1 MSAEIVSEMIC
12 QEFVELVT
20 DLIEGQL
27 AEAKRIE
34 AEAHVG
40 GCDGCET
47 YLEQIRQTIVAL
59 RGLADSGDFSRDRER
74 ALVAFRLLRAVA
86 GGEHEDGDGAGP
98 PRGG

>member
-1 MSAEIVSEMIC
+1 MSAEIVSEMTC

-47 YLEQIRQTIVAL
+47 YLEQVRKTIT
-59 RGLADSGDFSRDRER
+59 GLR
-74 ALVAFRLLRAVA
+74 ALAASDDFPRTRDQALAAFRELRA
-86 GGEHEDGDGAGP
+86 GANGNGAAP
-98 PRGG
+98 